1 MEHYIED
8 GSNGDRN
15 KTLLIKGYLDEIKPY
30 LKDLINNLQKSETW
44 KTQLTMSCNFISSK
58 DIDEEYVMHL
68 KSDNIEILT
77 HDKIEE
83 VIKELFKLLLSRY
96 QIDLKTSMKSS
107 DFIFGCVVLQMS
119 SRNLNRVGSCTDSPD
134 WIQNKKARINAVNND
149 NKCFQ

>member
-1 MEHYIED
+1 MEQYIEN
-8 GSNGDRN
+8 GGNGDRN
-15 KTLLIKGYLDEIKPY
+15 KTLLMKGYLDEIKPY
-30 LKDLINNLQKSETW
+30 LKDLINNLRKSETW
-44 KTQLTMSCNFISSK
+44 KTQLTISCNFISSK
-58 DIDEEYVMHL
+58 DIDEEYVIHL

-119 SRNLNRVGSCTDSPD
+119 SRNLNRVGSCADSL
-134 WIQNKKARINAVNND
+134 IGYKTKK
-149 NKCFQ
+149 QE